1 MNIHRRKK
9 KVLLKKIKNG
19 FLKLGISIFF
29 AFDISLKNASIT
41 KKSVTTLYV
50 YRKLFQF
57 SFLSGTLCSKKKK
70 KSEDAK
76 HQHNAEVY

>member
-1 MNIHRRKK
+1 MVSLSW
-9 KVLLKKIKNG
+9 VLAFS
-19 FLKLGISIFF
+19 FLL

-70 KSEDAK
+70 SEDAK